1 VNAASILV
9 VDDEPQIRR
18 VLRSTLST
26 RGYVITE
33 AKTGE
38 EALESM
44 RKERPDL
51 ILLDMNMPG
60 MGGIEACREIRR
72 TFDAPIIML
81 TVRNAE
87 RDKVGALDA
96 GADDY
101 VVKPFGIEELLARI
115 RAALRRYSP
124 GDTLPSFVSK
134 DLTIDF
140 EARQMTVRG
149 RIVHLTPKEY
159 EVLKHLVTNQ
169 GKPLTHRR
177 LLQSVWGPDYG
188 EETENLRVVINQLR
202 KKTETDPAHPKYIV
216 TEPWVGYRFQP
227 FQENPSSNRSRKNRV

>member
-1 VNAASILV
+1 VNVASILV

-38 EALESM
+38 DALESM

-60 MGGIEACREIRR
+60 MGGIEACRQIRR
-72 TFDAPIIML
+72 TSDAPIIML

-87 RDKVGALDA
+87 RDKVAALDA

-140 EARQMTVRG
+140 ETRQMTVRD

-159 EVLKHLVTNQ
+159 DVLKHLVANQ

-177 LLQSVWGPDYG
+177 ILQSVWGPDYG

-202 KKTETDPAHPKYIV
+202 KKIETDPARPKYIL

-227 FQENPSSNRSRKNRV
+227 FRESASKAAGRKV

>member
-1 VNAASILV
+1 MSNANILV

-18 VLRSTLST
+18 VLRSTLSSQ
-26 RGYVITE
+26 GYVITD

-38 EALESM
+38 EAVESV
-44 RKERPDL
+44 RKNKPDL
-51 ILLDMNMPG
+51 VLLDVNMPG
-60 MGGIEACREIRR
+60 MGGIAACREIRQSSE
-72 TFDAPIIML
+72 APIIVL

-87 RDKVGALDA
+87 RDKVAALDA

-115 RAALRRYSP
+115 RAALRRYAP
-124 GDTLPSFVSK
+124 GDALPPFVSK
-134 DLTIDF
+134 ELTLNF
-140 EARQMTVRG
+140 ESRQLTVRG
-149 RIVHLTPKEY
+149 EEVHLTPKEFD
-159 EVLKHLVTNQ
+159 VLRHLIANQ

-177 LLQSVWGPDYG
+177 ILQSVWGPDYG

-202 KKTETDPAHPKYIV
+202 KKIETDPAHPKYIR

-227 FQENPSSNRSRKNRV
+227 QRAGAAKSTPRKS

>member
-1 VNAASILV
+1 MNAASILV

-26 RGYVITE
+26 HGYVIME

-60 MGGIEACREIRR
+60 VGGIEACRQIRR
-72 TFDAPIIML
+72 TSDAPIIML

-140 EARQMTVRG
+140 ETRQMTVRD

-159 EVLKHLVTNQ
+159 DVLKHLVANQ

-177 LLQSVWGPDYG
+177 ILQSVWGPDYG

-202 KKTETDPAHPKYIV
+202 KKIETDPARPKYIL
-216 TEPWVGYRFQP
+216 TEPWVGYRFQHLR
-227 FQENPSSNRSRKNRV
+227 ESVSKAMSRKT

>member
-1 VNAASILV
+1 MNVASILV

-38 EALESM
+38 DALESM

-60 MGGIEACREIRR
+60 VGGIEACRQIRR
-72 TFDAPIIML
+72 TSDAPIIML

-87 RDKVGALDA
+87 RDKVAALDA

-140 EARQMTVRG
+140 ETRQMTVRD

-159 EVLKHLVTNQ
+159 DVLKHLVANQ

-177 LLQSVWGPDYG
+177 ILQSVWGPDYG

-202 KKTETDPAHPKYIV
+202 KKIETDPARPKYIV

-227 FQENPSSNRSRKNRV
+227 SRESVSKAVSRKT